1 MRRSIARLVFV
12 SVVVVAA
19 SPSIARAQPGASDT
33 ALARRIK
40 EQYVKRE
47 VRIRV
52 RDGAQLFTSIYI
64 PRDTTRRYP
73 VLMSRTPYS
82 VAPYGADYKTA
93 LGPSGNPRWVN
104 DGYIFVY
111 QDVRGRFYSEGT
123 FRDMTPILERH
134 DKPTDVDEGTD
145 AYDTIEWIVKN
156 LPTNG
161 RVGIYGTSYPGFFT
175 TASCLS
181 RHSALVACSPQ
192 APMTDIWMGDDNFHG
207 GSFLLAHNFS
217 FYTRFGRTPR
227 TQPGP
232 DASYPFSMGTPD
244 AYEFYLG
251 LEPLGPGTRRI
262 MDSATAPLWQNI
274 LTHPSY
280 DAFWKERDV
289 RPHLHD
295 VKAAVLTVGGFY
307 DTEDIHGPW
316 WVYQNIERL
325 SPETDNHV
333 IVGPWSH
340 GGWSR
345 GDDDALGTLRWK
357 YKTGP
362 FFRDSIEYP
371 FFAHH
376 LAGAPDPRL
385 AKVTVFRTGADRWD
399 GYDSWPPKG
408 SSPVALYLHPNGK
421 LSFTPPS
428 AGSAFDEY
436 VSDPAKPVPV
446 VERIENNGMPRDYIT
461 ADQRFASRRPDVLA
475 YQSDVLTEDITLT
488 GWVMPVLH
496 VSTSGTDAD
505 FIVKLIDVFPDS
517 AANWPGDATQFP
529 VGGYQQLVRG
539 EPFRARYRRSFEKPS
554 PMVPNAADSIRFDMP
569 PIHHTFRRGHRIM
582 VQIQSTWFPHI
593 DLNPQRFVPNIFE
606 AKPSDFQKATMRVYH
621 TPARATRLELRR
633 LSDGQ

>member
-1 MRRSIARLVFV
+1 MRRPLAVL
-12 SVVVVAA
+12 
-19 SPSIARAQPGASDT
+19 
-33 ALARRIK
+33 ALALLSAAALPAQGPAADPALAARIK
-40 EQYVKRE
+40 ELYAKRE

-52 RDGAQLFTSIYI
+52 RDGVQLFTSIYV
-64 PRDTTRRYP
+64 PKDTTRRYP

-82 VAPYGADYKTA
+82 VSPYGEGYKAA
-93 LGPSGNPRWVN
+93 LGPSGNRKWVD

-111 QDVRGRFYSEGT
+111 QDVRGRYFSEGT
-123 FRDMTPILERH
+123 FRDMTPILEKH

-145 AYDTIEWIVKN
+145 TYDTIEWLVKN

-161 RVGIYGTSYPGFFT
+161 KVGIYGTSYPGFYT
-175 TASCLS
+175 TSSCLS
-181 RHSALVACSPQ
+181 RHPALVACSPQ

-207 GSFLLAHNFS
+207 GAFLLAHNFS

-227 TQPGP
+227 EQPGP

-244 AYEFYLG
+244 AFAFYLSLG
-251 LEPLGPGTRRI
+251 PLGAGTRRF
-262 MDSATAPLWQNI
+262 MDSATAPLWQEI
-274 LTHPSY
+274 LTHPAY
-280 DAFWKERDV
+280 DDFWKARNV

-295 VKAAVLTVGGFY
+295 IKAAVLTVGGFY

-316 WVYQNIERL
+316 WVYSGIEKL
-325 SPETDNHV
+325 TPGADNHI

-345 GDDDALGTLRWK
+345 GDDDVLGTLHWK

-362 FFRDSIEYP
+362 FFRDSVEYP
-371 FFAHH
+371 FFAHY
-376 LAGAPDPRL
+376 LAGAADPKL
-385 AKVTVFRTGADRWD
+385 PSVLVFRTGGDTWDR
-399 GYDSWPPKG
+399 YDAWPPKT
-408 SSPVALYLHPNGK
+408 STPASLYLQPGGK
-421 LSFTPPS
+421 LSFSQPS
-428 AGSAFDEY
+428 NGGTAFDEY

-461 ADQRFASRRPDVLA
+461 ADQRFAARRPDVLT
-475 YQSDVLTEDITLT
+475 YQTDVLTSDVTLT
-488 GWVMPVLH
+488 GWVTPVLH

-517 AANWPGDATQFP
+517 AANWPNDPTMFP

-554 PMVPNAADSIRFDMP
+554 PMIANAPDSIRFDMP

-593 DLNPQRFVPNIFE
+593 DRNPQRFVPNVFE
-606 AKPSDFQKATMRVYH
+606 AKASDFQRATMRVYH

-633 LSDGQ
+633 LPE

>member
-1 MRRSIARLVFV
+1 MRRSIARLVFA
-12 SVVVVAA
+12 SVVVAT
-19 SPSIARAQPGASDT
+19 SPSIARAQPAGPDT

-52 RDGAQLFTSIYI
+52 RDGAQLFTSIYV
-64 PRDTTRRYP
+64 PRDTSRRYP

-111 QDVRGRFYSEGT
+111 QDVRGRYYSEGT

-134 DKPTDVDEGTD
+134 DKATDVDEGTD
-145 AYDTIEWIVKN
+145 AYDTIDWIVKN

-181 RHSALVACSPQ
+181 RHPALVACSPQ

-207 GSFLLAHNFS
+207 GAFLLAHNFS

-232 DASYPFSMGTPD
+232 DASYPLAMGTPD
-244 AYEFYLG
+244 AYRFYLG

-280 DAFWKERDV
+280 DTFWKERDV

-325 SPETDNHV
+325 SPATDNHV

-362 FFRDSIEYP
+362 FFRDSIEYS

-385 AKVTVFRTGADRWD
+385 AKVTVFRTGGDRWD

-408 SSPVALYLHPNGK
+408 SSPAALYLQPNGK
-421 LSFTPPS
+421 LSFTPPR
-428 AGSAFDEY
+428 AGASFDEY

-461 ADQRFASRRPDVLA
+461 ADQRFASRRPDVLT
-475 YQSDVLTEDITLT
+475 YQTDELTEDVTLT
-488 GWVMPVLH
+488 GWVTPVLH

-554 PMVPNAADSIRFDMP
+554 PMLPNAADSIRFDMP

-593 DLNPQRFVPNIFE
+593 DLNPQRFVPNVFE

-621 TPARATRLELRR
+621 TPTRATRLELRR
-633 LSDGQ
+633 LGDGE

>member
-1 MRRSIARLVFV
+1 MRRPLAVL
-12 SVVVVAA
+12 
-19 SPSIARAQPGASDT
+19 
-33 ALARRIK
+33 ALALLSAAALPAQGPAADPALAARIK
-40 EQYVKRE
+40 ELYAKRE

-52 RDGAQLFTSIYI
+52 RDGVQLFTSIYV
-64 PRDTTRRYP
+64 PKDTTRRYP

-82 VAPYGADYKTA
+82 VSPYGEGYKAA
-93 LGPSGNPRWVN
+93 LGPSGNRKWVD

-111 QDVRGRFYSEGT
+111 QDVRGRYFSEGT
-123 FRDMTPILERH
+123 FRDMTPILEKH

-145 AYDTIEWIVKN
+145 TYDTIEWLVKN

-161 RVGIYGTSYPGFFT
+161 KVGIYGTSYPGFYT
-175 TASCLS
+175 TSSCLS
-181 RHSALVACSPQ
+181 RHPALVACSPQ

-207 GSFLLAHNFS
+207 GAFLLAHNFS

-227 TQPGP
+227 EQPGP

-244 AYEFYLG
+244 AFAFYLSLG
-251 LEPLGPGTRRI
+251 PLGAGTRRF
-262 MDSATAPLWQNI
+262 MDSATAPLWQEI
-274 LTHPSY
+274 LTHPAY
-280 DAFWKERDV
+280 DDFWKARNV

-295 VKAAVLTVGGFY
+295 IKAAVLTVGGFY

-316 WVYQNIERL
+316 WVYSGIEKL
-325 SPETDNHV
+325 TPGADNHI

-345 GDDDALGTLRWK
+345 GDDDALGTLHWK

-362 FFRDSIEYP
+362 FFRDSVEYP
-371 FFAHH
+371 FFAHY
-376 LAGAPDPRL
+376 LAGAADPKL
-385 AKVTVFRTGADRWD
+385 PSVLVFRTGGDTWDR
-399 GYDSWPPKG
+399 YDAWPPKT
-408 SSPVALYLHPNGK
+408 STPASLYLQPGGK
-421 LSFTPPS
+421 LSFSQPS
-428 AGSAFDEY
+428 NGGTAFDEY

-461 ADQRFASRRPDVLA
+461 ADQRFAARRPDVLT
-475 YQSDVLTEDITLT
+475 YQTDVLTSDVTLT
-488 GWVMPVLH
+488 GWVTPVLH

-517 AANWPGDATQFP
+517 AANWPNDPTMFP

-554 PMVPNAADSIRFDMP
+554 PMIANAPDSIRFDMP

-593 DLNPQRFVPNIFE
+593 DRNPQRFVPNVFE
-606 AKPSDFQKATMRVYH
+606 AKASDFQRATMRVYH

-633 LSDGQ
+633 LPE